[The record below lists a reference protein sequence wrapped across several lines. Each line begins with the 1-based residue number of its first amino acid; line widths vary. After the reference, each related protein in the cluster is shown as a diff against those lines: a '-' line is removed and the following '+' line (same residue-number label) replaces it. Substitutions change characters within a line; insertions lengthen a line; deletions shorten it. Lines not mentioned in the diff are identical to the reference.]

1 MGLLVKDHVLHPT
14 HCRSSAS
21 AVFFC
26 CLRSS
31 GVIRKK
37 HCCSNGR
44 LPVEQ
49 QCFNCL
55 FLLHLPSIERW
66 ELFYSCFIF
75 RKSRIFS
82 VRIAQSAGLG
92 GVNQQT

>member
-21 AVFFC
+21 VVFFC

-37 HCCSNGR
+37 HCCSNRR
-44 LPVEQ
+44 LPFEQ

-55 FLLHLPSIERW
+55 FLLHWLFIERW
-66 ELFYSCFIF
+66 ELFYSCFVFLKFMYDFWQLVSQVLAILTL
-75 RKSRIFS
+75 K
-82 VRIAQSAGLG
+82 G
-92 GVNQQT
+92 

>member
-1 MGLLVKDHVLHPT
+1 MGLLIKDHVLHPT

-21 AVFFC
+21 AIFFC

-37 HCCSNGR
+37 HSCSNGW

-49 QCFNCL
+49 LCFNRFFVSFAFNLVLSASL
-55 FLLHLPSIERW
+55 FVLHFSQIEDFFCENRPICRPW
-66 ELFYSCFIF
+66 WC
-75 RKSRIFS
+75 
-82 VRIAQSAGLG
+82 
-92 GVNQQT
+92 

>member
-1 MGLLVKDHVLHPT
+1 MGLLVKDQVLHPT

-37 HCCSNGR
+37 HCCSNRR

-55 FLLHLPSIERW
+55 FLLHWLFIERW
-66 ELFYSCFIF
+66 DPFYSCFIF
-75 RKSRIFS
+75 LKFMYDFWQLVSQVLAI
-82 VRIAQSAGLG
+82 LTLK
-92 GVNQQT
+92 N